1 MNEKIKTAL
10 VAVLAVITIALSA
23 ATIIAPKKAY
33 SEQENRYLEERPV
46 LSAESVLDGSY
57 MKDTET
63 YVSDHFILRDVFMT
77 VRAGYERLTGRNRV
91 NGVYLCDDGYYIEEY
106 KGLQNVSRIVAAV
119 TRLNERCESAN
130 IRAVLVPTAVSVYDD
145 KLPATAKGADQEAD
159 RQAVMRA
166 VLEKMGGLGNSG
178 DTVADS
184 AGQKAGE
191 TPEAEGTGRSFAWV
205 DVSEALQGAKEEQ
218 LFYKL
223 DHHWTTYGAYVA
235 YREII
240 KSFGFT
246 PFERSQFTERVVST
260 EFKGTFASKVND
272 LLAKPDTI
280 TAFESDRL
288 ALTVSYP
295 DRKITTDTLYAP
307 DYLTKKDKYS
317 FFLNNQNTFIE
328 IHNANAQSGRTLAVV
343 KDSYANCLIPFLA
356 EHFSTIY
363 VFDTRYYRGKVTDF
377 INQNGVTD
385 VLFLYNMYTIDTDTG
400 INGVQ

>member
-10 VAVLAVITIALSA
+10 VAVLAVITIALSV

-46 LSAESVLDGSY
+46 LSAENVLDGSY

-106 KGLQNVSRIVAAV
+106 KGLQNASRIVAAV

-166 VLEKMGGLGNSG
+166 V
-178 DTVADS
+178 
-184 AGQKAGE
+184 
-191 TPEAEGTGRSFAWV
+191 EGSSLWV

-240 KSFGFT
+240 ESFGFT

-288 ALTVSYP
+288 ALTVTYP

-328 IHNANAQSGRTLAVV
+328 IHNANAQSDRTLAVV
-343 KDSYANCLIPFLA
+343 KDSYANCLVPFLA